1 MENSMTHNLFVLL
14 PEILLAILGFCV
26 QIAGISKC
34 AKQYVSA
41 FSIAGFALIICAMFI
56 FHFGEAF
63 SAFNGSFM
71 QNDYTIFCK
80 ALTFIFSLLIII
92 NYIGYYKS
100 VFKEYDSEYIVLI
113 LFVAIGSSIAISA
126 RDFLILFLGFELQS
140 LACYVLASFNKDNVL
155 SSEAGLKY
163 FVLGALSSCFM
174 LFGISF
180 IYGFTGTISYESIA
194 HILSVNNDNI
204 AIIVGVMFLFSG
216 LMFKMSVVP
225 FHAWTP
231 DVYEGSPIISVNL
244 FSSVQKISILS
255 VFIALCSI
263 CIKSMN
269 GLFHDVIVALSILSI
284 LVGCIGA
291 IMQKSVKRMM
301 AYSTILNMGYC
312 LIPLT
317 LWNDASFEVA
327 LKYLMIYVA
336 STIAFFAIL
345 TSCLGEKAEYAML
358 DDLIG
363 LGRNKKA
370 AAVSITLLMFSM
382 IGVPPMAG
390 FFGKYYI
397 LYHALNAQEYVLVF
411 FLLLGSLISAYY
423 YLNIIKY
430 MYFCDNF
437 AEESTSKL
445 NIYLLVVISVSLGF
459 TLFYSILPTPLFS
472 YIA

>member
-1 MENSMTHNLFVLL
+1 MIHNLFVLL
-14 PEILLAILGFCV
+14 PEILLAMLGFVV

-34 AKQYVSA
+34 AKKYMV
-41 FSIAGFALIICAMFI
+41 FVSIAGVALVITAMFS
-56 FHFGEAF
+56 FHLGSEF
-63 SAFNGSFM
+63 SAFNGSFV

-80 ALTFIFSLLIII
+80 ALIFLCSLLVII

-100 VFKEYDSEYIVLI
+100 IFKEYHAEYIVLI
-113 LFVAIGSSIAISA
+113 LFTAIGSSIAISA

-140 LACYVLASFNKDNVL
+140 LSCYVLASFNKESVL
-155 SSEAGLKY
+155 SSEAGMKY

-180 IYGFTGTISYESIA
+180 IYGFTGTISYEAIDN
-194 HILSVNNDNI
+194 ILSVSNDNI
-204 AIIVGVMFLFSG
+204 AIIIGVMFLFSG

-231 DVYEGSPIISVNL
+231 DVYEGAPIISVNL
-244 FSSVQKISILS
+244 FSSVQKFSILS
-255 VFIALCSI
+255 VFIVLCSI

-269 GLFHDVIVALSILSI
+269 SLFHDVIMGLSILSI
-284 LVGCIGA
+284 LIGSIGA

-317 LWNDASFEVA
+317 LWNDASSEVA

-336 STIAFFAIL
+336 STIAFFSIL
-345 TSCLGEKAEYAML
+345 TSCLGEKAEYVML

-397 LYHALNAQEYVLVF
+397 LYHALNAQEYLLVF
-411 FLLLGSLISAYY
+411 FLLIGSLISAYY

-430 MYFCDNF
+430 MYFCDNLT
-437 AEESTSKL
+437 EESTSKL
-445 NIYLLVVISVSLGF
+445 NIYLLVVILLSLGF
-459 TLFYSILPTPLFS
+459 TLFYSILPTIPFN
-472 YIA
+472 YFIV